1 MARLWRISH
10 IIRYDLPLMQQLNP
24 QQQAAADHVEGPLLV
39 LAGAGSGKTRVVTHR
54 IGHLIDLGI
63 LPTDILAVTFTNKA
77 ADEMRSRIRAMKNV
91 QVLAC
96 TFHSLGARILRESI
110 GALGYGRDFSI
121 YDEEDSEKLLKSCL
135 EQVGLGSEKGLLKE
149 IRTGISSA
157 KNGLVSPDQVKEE
170 PLRKLYALYQKK
182 LQECNAVDFDDLLYL
197 TVRLM
202 QEDERARAEYQ
213 ERWLF
218 VLIDEYQD
226 TNVAQYTLAKIL
238 VAKHGNLFAVGD
250 PDQSI
255 YSWRG
260 AQYQNILRFESDF
273 PGAKVVLLEQNY
285 RSTNTILQASNAL
298 IEHNSA
304 RYEKK
309 LWSSGEPGEKIG
321 LFIGSSEREE
331 AEFAAGRLAKH
342 AGDVSLDEMAIF
354 YRTNAQS
361 RAFEDVLLARRIPY
375 TIVGGVSFYSRREVK
390 DILAFLRMVIS
401 DADLISFLRT
411 INLPKRGL
419 GSVTLDKLVEAADR
433 AGMAI
438 VPFCREALAGA
449 MKLSAK
455 QAAGLGSYVRL
466 VGVLREKRAGLKIHE
481 LIAEVI
487 GESGYLSYLQ
497 EDAETFQD
505 RKENLDELIGKA
517 AEWEEENKGGTL
529 GQFLEELS
537 LRSNV
542 QETVHVPT
550 VKLMTLHNSKGLEFS
565 VVVVAGM
572 EEELCPHINA
582 NESVEALEEERRLCY
597 VGMTRAKQWLY
608 LTAAR
613 YRFFWGTHRPMRPS
627 RFLKEIPAEFV
638 QNLSQAGEGTTFSP
652 GDKVYH
658 QQFGMGI
665 VQQSFET
672 ALGLTYD
679 IYFPDSEMSR
689 SIVARFA
696 KLRTYEE

>member
-1 MARLWRISH
+1 
-10 IIRYDLPLMQQLNP
+10 MQQLNP

-54 IGHLIDLGI
+54 IAHLIDLGI

-110 GALGYGRDFSI
+110 GALGYGRDFAI
-121 YDEEDSEKLLKSCL
+121 YDEEDSEKLLKGCL
-135 EQVGLGSEKGLLKE
+135 EQAGLGSEKGLLKE
-149 IRTGISSA
+149 VRNGISTA
-157 KNGLVSPDQVKEE
+157 KNNLVAPEQVTEE
-170 PLRKLYALYQKK
+170 PLCKLYGMYQKK
-182 LQECNAVDFDDLLYL
+182 LRECNAVDFDDLLYL
-197 TVRLM
+197 TVRLL
-202 QEDERARAEYQ
+202 QEHEHVRTEYQ

-226 TNVAQYTLAKIL
+226 TNAAQYTLAKIL
-238 VAKHGNLFAVGD
+238 VAKHGNIFAVGD

-260 AQYQNILRFESDF
+260 AKYQNILRFESDF

-298 IEHNSA
+298 VAHNTT

-309 LWSSGEPGEKIG
+309 LWSAGGPGEKIG
-321 LFIGSSEREE
+321 LFVATSEREE
-331 AEFAAGRLAKH
+331 AEFAAQRISKH
-342 AGDVSLDEMAIF
+342 STEFPLDDMAIF

-361 RAFEDVLLARRIPY
+361 RPFEDVLLAHRIPY

-390 DILAFLRMVIS
+390 DVLAFLRMVIS
-401 DADLISFLRT
+401 DVDLVSFLRT

-419 GSVTLDKLVEAADR
+419 GAATLDKIVDAAEK

-455 QAAGLGSYVRL
+455 QTEGLRSYVQL
-466 VGVLREKRAGLKIHE
+466 LGGLREKKLKIHE
-481 LIAEVI
+481 VIAEVI
-487 GESGYLSYLQ
+487 AESGYLNYLR

-517 AEWEEENKGGTL
+517 AEWEQENNTGTL
-529 GQFLEELS
+529 PQFLEELS
-537 LRSNV
+537 LRSNI
-542 QETVHVPT
+542 EENIHIPT
-550 VKLMTLHNSKGLEFS
+550 IKLMTLHNSKGLEFS
-565 VVVVAGM
+565 IVVLAGL
-572 EEELCPHINA
+572 EEELCPHIN
-582 NESVEALEEERRLCY
+582 SQDTDEALEEERRLCY
-597 VGMTRAKQWLY
+597 VGMTRAKQHLY
-608 LTAAR
+608 LTASR
-613 YRFFWGTHRPMRPS
+613 YRFFWGTHKPMRPS
-627 RFLKEIPAEFV
+627 RFLKEIPAEFIHD
-638 QNLSQAGEGTTFSP
+638 LSRSNQGTTFSP

-665 VQQSFET
+665 VQESFDT
-672 ALGLTYD
+672 ALGLTYE
-679 IYFPDSEMSR
+679 IYFPDTEMSR

-696 KLRTYEE
+696 KLRAYDQ

>member
-1 MARLWRISH
+1 
-10 IIRYDLPLMQQLNP
+10 MQPLNP

-54 IGHLIDLGI
+54 IAHLIDLGI

-77 ADEMRSRIRAMKNV
+77 ANEMRSRIRAMKNV

-110 GALGYGRDFSI
+110 GALGYQRDFAI
-121 YDEEDSEKLLKSCL
+121 YDEEDSEKLLKGCL
-135 EQVGLGSEKGLLKE
+135 EQAGLGSEKGLLKE
-149 IRTGISSA
+149 VRSGISTA
-157 KNGLVSPDQVKEE
+157 KNNLVHPEQVKEE
-170 PLRKLYALYQKK
+170 PLCKLYGMYQKK
-182 LQECNAVDFDDLLYL
+182 LRECNAVDFDDLLYL
-197 TVRLM
+197 TVRLL
-202 QEDERARAEYQ
+202 QEHEHVRIEYQ

-226 TNVAQYTLAKIL
+226 TNAAQYTLAKIL
-238 VAKHGNLFAVGD
+238 VAKHGNIFAVGD

-260 AQYQNILRFESDF
+260 AKYQNILRFESDF

-285 RSTNTILQASNAL
+285 RSTNTILQASNGL
-298 IEHNSA
+298 IEHNTT

-309 LWSSGEPGEKIG
+309 LWSAGGPGEKIG
-321 LFIGSSEREE
+321 LFVATSEREE
-331 AEFAAGRLAKH
+331 AEFAAQRISKH
-342 AGDVSLDEMAIF
+342 STEFPLDDMAIF

-361 RAFEDVLLARRIPY
+361 RAFEDVLLTHRIPY
-375 TIVGGVSFYSRREVK
+375 TIVGGISFYSRREVK
-390 DILAFLRMVIS
+390 DVLAFLRMVIS

-419 GSVTLDKLVEAADR
+419 GAATLDKIVEGAER
-433 AGMAI
+433 TEMAI

-455 QAAGLGSYVRL
+455 QTEGLRSYVQL
-466 VGVLREKRAGLKIHE
+466 LGGLREKKLKIHE
-481 LIAEVI
+481 LIAEAI
-487 GESGYLSYLQ
+487 SESGYLNYIR

-517 AEWEEENKGGTL
+517 AEWEEENKNGTL
-529 GQFLEELS
+529 PQFLEELS

-542 QETVHVPT
+542 EENTHIPT

-565 VVVVAGM
+565 VVVFAGL
-572 EEELCPHINA
+572 EEDLCPHINSQG
-582 NESVEALEEERRLCY
+582 NDEGLEEERRLCY
-597 VGMTRAKQWLY
+597 VGMTRAKQYLY
-608 LTAAR
+608 LTASR
-613 YRFFWGTHRPMRPS
+613 YRFFWGTHKPMRPS
-627 RFLKEIPAEFV
+627 RFLKEIPDEFIHD
-638 QNLSQAGEGTTFSP
+638 LSRSNQGTTFSP

-665 VQQSFET
+665 IQQSFDT
-672 ALGLTYD
+672 ALGLTYE

-696 KLRTYEE
+696 KLRAYNE